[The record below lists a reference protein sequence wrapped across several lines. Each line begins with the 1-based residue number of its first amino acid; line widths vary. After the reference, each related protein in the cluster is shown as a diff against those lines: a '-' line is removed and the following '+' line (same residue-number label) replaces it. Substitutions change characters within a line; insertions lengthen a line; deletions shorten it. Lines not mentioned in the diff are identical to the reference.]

1 MMIKS
6 CSEIVQL
13 RCKVS
18 DKIQQLQKFYAI
30 VRFSIKEFACYSPLL
45 QELWGFLE
53 CKIFFFRNWIPIEF
67 MRMTFFA
74 EVSFRF
80 HLKWSLHI
88 FSAASSAKALGP
100 AICEN
105 GFVVVLQVLLHM
117 QKWRTLFESK
127 AIFLCQLCENI
138 L

>member
-30 VRFSIKEFACYSPLL
+30 VRFSIKEFATLPY
-45 QELWGFLE
+45 
-53 CKIFFFRNWIPIEF
+53 CKNCGVFWSAKYFFFRNWIPIEF

-127 AIFLCQLCENI
+127 AIFLRQLCENI